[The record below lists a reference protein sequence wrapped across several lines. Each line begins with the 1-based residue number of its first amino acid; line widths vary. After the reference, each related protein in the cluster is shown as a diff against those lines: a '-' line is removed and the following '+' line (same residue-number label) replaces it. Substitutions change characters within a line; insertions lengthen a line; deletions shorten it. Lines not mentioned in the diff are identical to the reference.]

1 MDVPPAAPEPARV
14 EEFRRK
20 HHTALVTLVFTD
32 LVDSVGLRRQLGDQA
47 ATTLLQTHRQIVR
60 ELLQRAADAEEI
72 ETAGDSFLLLF
83 ARPSD
88 AVKFALLLEQQ
99 TVALAKERN
108 VALAVRIGIHVGEV
122 VIEEHAQG
130 PKPKDLYGSQIDLCA
145 RVMSVAQAG
154 QILLSRAVFDS
165 ARQALKGEELHGL
178 NELQWLDHGPY
189 LLKGIDEPVD
199 ICEVGEAG
207 VGLLKPPGGSEKAQ
221 RQVCA
226 GEEPVL
232 GWRPAVGQLVPNTRW
247 QLEEKMGEGGFG
259 EVWLGRHQHTKERRV
274 FKFCFQA
281 QRVRFL
287 KREMTLFRLLK
298 ERVGDHPNIVRLH
311 DVCLEQ
317 PPFYVEMD
325 YVEGHDLRTWSE
337 ERGRVASVP
346 LETRLE
352 IVAQIADALQ
362 AAHEAGVIHRDV
374 KPGNILI
381 ATLRALPNSGF
392 PLLPNATVRQHAE
405 SDAGVASNGATVQ
418 AKLTDFGIGQV
429 VSEEYLAG
437 VTRAGFTQTIMSDSS
452 TSHTGTQLYMAP
464 ELLAGKSASIRSDIY
479 SLGVVLYQLI
489 IGDFTRPVT
498 TDWANEVLDPLLRE
512 DLRHCFAGNPQDRFV
527 GAGQLAKNLRALP
540 QRQATLAREA
550 AESAA
555 RERRAY
561 RHGYIRATGA
571 AAVVVALITCLAIA
585 ALQQSHRARIETMK
599 GTQVA
604 NFLKDMLKTVGPS
617 VARGRDTTLLREILT
632 NTVSRLDTEFS
643 NQPEVESDLRLL
655 LGRTY
660 QDLGDYWAAAK
671 MSLRALEL
679 RRQVFGPRHEA
690 VGEALNRLASALSL
704 EGSWAEA
711 EQYQREALSIY
722 QRNLGHDDPLVADMF
737 NDLGIM
743 LYNRGRLREAG
754 AAYREALAI
763 KVKALKPPNR
773 KLADA
778 HLNLS
783 VLLLDLEEPEQGE
796 KEAREALAMFREL
809 FGNDH
814 PRVAMA
820 LHNQGKSLRA
830 LGRLDE
836 AESAIR
842 AAIAIYGRV
851 FVSGHDYHAEALDDL
866 GLILQKKGDVEG
878 AQAAF
883 RQGIIMGKQ
892 TVGEDHPQTL
902 RTTRHLALLLESSG
916 APVPEAEELMKR
928 STTLS
933 REKFAN
939 EPISLAECLED
950 LANFYVQTGRSKEAE
965 PVLLE
970 AYQLL
975 NKGTS
980 LSEQGANH
988 LARICRALESLYV
1001 GTGRPEEARK
1011 WASRRAEAKSIAK

>member
-20 HHTALVTLVFTD
+20 HQTALVTLVFTD
-32 LVDSVGLRRQLGDQA
+32 LVDSVILRRQLGDQT

-60 ELLQRAADAEEI
+60 ELLQQATDAEEI

-88 AVKFALLLEQQ
+88 AVKFALVLERR
-99 TVALAKERN
+99 TGALAKERT

-122 VIEEHAQG
+122 VIEEHVQG

-145 RVMSVAQAG
+145 RVMSLAKGG

-165 ARQALKGEELHGL
+165 ARQALKGEELNGL

-199 ICEVGEAG
+199 ICEVGEVG

-221 RQVCA
+221 RQVRA

-247 QLEEKMGEGGFG
+247 RLEEKLGEGGFG

-298 ERVGDHPNIVRLH
+298 ERVGEHPNIVRLQ

-325 YVEGHDLRTWSE
+325 YVEGHDLGTWSE
-337 ERGRVASVP
+337 ERGGVASVP

-381 ATLRALPNSGF
+381 ATLRALPG
-392 PLLPNATVRQHAE
+392 A
-405 SDAGVASNGATVQ
+405 AGDEGTVQ

-437 VTRAGFTQTIMSDSS
+437 VTRAGFTQTIMSCSS

-464 ELLAGKSASIRSDIY
+464 ELLAGKPASIRSDIY
-479 SLGVVLYQLI
+479 SLGVVLYQSI

-498 TDWANEVLDPLLRE
+498 TDWADEIVDRLLRE

-527 GAGQLAKNLRALP
+527 GAGQLAKNLRELP

-561 RHGYIRATGA
+561 RRGYIRATGA
-571 AAVVVALITCLAIA
+571 AAVVVVIIACLAIA
-585 ALQQSHRARIETMK
+585 ALRQSHRAKIETIK

-643 NQPEVESDLRLL
+643 NQPEVEADLRLL

-660 QDLGDYWAAAK
+660 QDLGDYSAAAK

-679 RRQVFGPRHEA
+679 RRQVFGPRNEA

-704 EGSWAEA
+704 EGSWGEA

-722 QRNLGHDDPLVADMF
+722 QKNLGHDDPLVADML

-743 LYNRGRLREAG
+743 LYNRGRLREAS

-809 FGNDH
+809 FGNNH

-842 AAIAIYGRV
+842 EAIAIYGRV
-851 FVSGHDYHAEALDDL
+851 FVDGHDYHAEALDDL
-866 GLILQKKGDVEG
+866 GLILQKKSDLEG

-892 TVGEDHPQTL
+892 TVGEGHPQTL

-928 STTLS
+928 AATLS

-950 LANFYVQTGRSKEAE
+950 LANFYVQTGRLKEAE

-970 AYQLL
+970 GYQLL

-980 LSEQGANH
+980 LSEQGASH
-988 LARICRALESLYV
+988 LARICNALESLYA